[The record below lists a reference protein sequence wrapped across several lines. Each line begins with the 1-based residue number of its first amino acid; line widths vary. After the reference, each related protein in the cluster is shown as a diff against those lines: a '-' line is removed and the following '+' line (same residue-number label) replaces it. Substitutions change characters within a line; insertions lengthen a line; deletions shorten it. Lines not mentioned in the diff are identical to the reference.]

1 MKKVLFI
8 DRDGTLVLEPP
19 VDYQLDSLEKLA
31 FYPKVFQYMA
41 KIASELDYELVMVTN
56 QDGLGTASFPED
68 TFWPAQNKVLSAFE
82 KEGVVFSEILI
93 DKTFPGENADTRKP
107 RTGMLT
113 KYFSNDYDL
122 ENSFVLGDR
131 ITDMELAKNLGS
143 KGIYLAENLEI
154 ETDEIASTKQGI
166 LDCIALTSPNWSE
179 IYEFLKLK
187 DRVAEIT
194 RNTNETKI
202 YIKVNLDGSGKN
214 KIDTGLSFFDHMLDQ
229 IGRHGNMDLTIHVKG
244 DLEVDEHHTIEDTM
258 IAFGELFN
266 KALGN
271 KLGIERYGFC
281 LPMDDCLAQV
291 AVDFGGRNWLEW
303 DAEFNRESFG

>member
-113 KYFSNDYDL
+113 KYF
-122 ENSFVLGDR
+122 
-131 ITDMELAKNLGS
+131 
-143 KGIYLAENLEI
+143 
-154 ETDEIASTKQGI
+154 Q
-166 LDCIALTSPNWSE
+166 
-179 IYEFLKLK
+179 
-187 DRVAEIT
+187 
-194 RNTNETKI
+194 
-202 YIKVNLDGSGKN
+202 
-214 KIDTGLSFFDHMLDQ
+214 
-229 IGRHGNMDLTIHVKG
+229 TIM
-244 DLEVDEHHTIEDTM
+244 T
-258 IAFGELFN
+258 
-266 KALGN
+266 
-271 KLGIERYGFC
+271 
-281 LPMDDCLAQV
+281 
-291 AVDFGGRNWLEW
+291 
-303 DAEFNRESFG
+303 